1 MRKLSLAIGVV
12 IATCL
17 LAAAI
22 PAGAITGGTDDD
34 PSDPKHP
41 NVGLLF
47 FYQSDGRFRCSATLI
62 SPRVLLTAAHCTFG
76 DIGKVAVTFD
86 TQVAQDAAAGRSVL
100 PRAEDDLGLGLEG
113 SGYTQGLWTV
123 EYDAA
128 GNPLPD
134 LGTPDPDDV
143 LHHPFDNSG
152 GADATADGRPV
163 WITGTPLTH
172 PDYSDFTDIK
182 NWNDTGVVIL
192 DQPVPDDVPIARL
205 APASYLDGFTQNRLI
220 KELVETVGYGTEVR
234 QPASGPQ
241 KPTPMSYPLR
251 RQYTLE
257 KPQKLTAQILQLQGN
272 EHDPFG
278 GGGTCFGDSGGPAFH
293 GGYVV
298 GDTSYG
304 YTDNCRYL
312 GGYQRVDIPIVRSWL
327 TCVLGVAEQRERH
340 RAARRAHAGCA
351 SGRGRLRHQG
361 LTGTAQPA
369 GGSASAATHSPA
381 ASSHRSQRSVT
392 SFHCAPA
399 GPSVGSGARA
409 TSSTGMCW
417 NSISSACRRSRAS
430 VGAIGFSS
438 SGAMPSPGSPTT
450 TQACDASS
458 HCSQRRCSSSHC
470 APGTGGSPG
479 EAVRARSST
488 GSSGPSPT

>member
-1 MRKLSLAIGVV
+1 MRKLPLAIGIV

-22 PAGAITGGTDDD
+22 PASAITGGTNDD
-34 PSDPKHP
+34 PTDPKHP

-128 GNPLPD
+128 GNPLPN
-134 LGTPDPDDV
+134 LATPDPDDV
-143 LHHPFDNSG
+143 LHHPYDNSG
-152 GADATADGRPV
+152 GPDATADGRPV

-192 DQPVPDDVPIARL
+192 DQPVTDVPIAEL
-205 APASYLDGFTQNRLI
+205 APAGYLDGFTQNRLI

-234 QPASGPQ
+234 QPTSGPQ

-272 EHDPFG
+272 EKDPFG

-327 TCVLGVAEQRERH
+327 TCVLGVAG
-340 RAARRAHAGCA
+340 AA
-351 SGRGRLRHQG
+351 SG
-361 LTGTAQPA
+361 TALP
-369 GGSASAATHSPA
+369 GERTP
-381 ASSHRSQRSVT
+381 
-392 SFHCAPA
+392 
-399 GPSVGSGARA
+399 GARQA
-409 TSSTGMCW
+409 VA
-417 NSISSACRRSRAS
+417 AC
-430 VGAIGFSS
+430 
-438 SGAMPSPGSPTT
+438 
-450 TQACDASS
+450 
-458 HCSQRRCSSSHC
+458 
-470 APGTGGSPG
+470 GTK
-479 EAVRARSST
+479 A
-488 GSSGPSPT
+488 

>member
-1 MRKLSLAIGVV
+1 MRKLPLAIGVV

-22 PAGAITGGTDDD
+22 PASAITGGTDDD

-86 TQVAQDAAAGRSVL
+86 TQVAQDAAAGRGVL

-128 GNPLPD
+128 GNPLPN

-152 GADATADGRPV
+152 GPDATADGRPV

-172 PDYSDFTDIK
+172 PDYSDFTDIR
-182 NWNDTGVVIL
+182 NWNDTGVVVL
-192 DQPVPDDVPIARL
+192 DEPIVGIAPAPL
-205 APASYLDGFTQNRLI
+205 APEGYLDSLTQPQ
-220 KELVETVGYGTEVR
+220 LVKTLFHTVGYGTEVR
-234 QPASGPQ
+234 QADTGPQ
-241 KPTPMSYPLR
+241 VPTPQSYPLR
-251 RQYTLE
+251 RQYTDE
-257 KPQKLTAQILQLQGN
+257 KGQKLTPQILQLNGN

-278 GGGTCFGDSGGPAFH
+278 GGGTCFGDSGGPGFLD
-293 GGYVV
+293 GYVV

-312 GGYQRVDIPIVRSWL
+312 GGYQRVDIPVVHAWL
-327 TCVLGVAEQRERH
+327 EDCLAD
-340 RAARRAHAGCA
+340 
-351 SGRGRLRHQG
+351 L
-361 LTGTAQPA
+361 
-369 GGSASAATHSPA
+369 
-381 ASSHRSQRSVT
+381 
-392 SFHCAPA
+392 
-399 GPSVGSGARA
+399 
-409 TSSTGMCW
+409 
-417 NSISSACRRSRAS
+417 AC
-430 VGAIGFSS
+430 
-438 SGAMPSPGSPTT
+438 PGKT
-450 TQACDASS
+450 
-458 HCSQRRCSSSHC
+458 
-470 APGTGGSPG
+470 
-479 EAVRARSST
+479 
-488 GSSGPSPT
+488 